1 MERKGRLKFAIITAV
16 LAALGAT
23 MIHAQDHTQDKYSL
37 KTSSGIAFSDFR
49 GYEDWT
55 TASSARVEGTLK
67 VIVANPTM
75 IKAYKAGV
83 PGNGQAFPGWL
94 HDREAPMEV

>member
-16 LAALGAT
+16 LAVLGAT

-49 GYEDWT
+49 
-55 TASSARVEGTLK
+55 
-67 VIVANPTM
+67 
-75 IKAYKAGV
+75 
-83 PGNGQAFPGWL
+83 
-94 HDREAPMEV
+94 EALNRAA